1 MLWSEKFV
9 CQSCFISHEMIFF
22 SYIIESPKFNKVKGI
37 NVLEMDRAAFHD
49 SREKAWEQSMESQER
64 LPCCIRDVSGEWA
77 SLLVTLLLSALE
89 GRVFLVHASF
99 LIFFQLCTEIGE

>member
-37 NVLEMDRAAFHD
+37 EMLEMDRAAFHD
-49 SREKAWEQSMESQER
+49 SREKA
-64 LPCCIRDVSGEWA
+64 
-77 SLLVTLLLSALE
+77 
-89 GRVFLVHASF
+89 
-99 LIFFQLCTEIGE
+99 